1 MPAPAPARPGPIRCA
16 RVPELDAALLT
27 RDAADASIASVAVAI
42 ERARCLDAVEA
53 AWGEMIARARAE
65 GRLEVQGSD
74 LLNLAEG
81 IRARIASPAAPAVRE
96 G

>member
-1 MPAPAPARPGPIRCA
+1 MPTPAARPGTVRCV

-53 AWGEMIARARAE
+53 AWGDMIARARAE
-65 GRLEVQGSD
+65 GRLDVTGSD
-74 LLNLAEG
+74 LLNLCEG
-81 IRARIASPAAPAVRE
+81 IRARIASPVVPVMRE

>member
-1 MPAPAPARPGPIRCA
+1 MPAARPGPVRCA
-16 RVPELDAALLT
+16 RVPALDAALLT
-27 RDAADASIASVAVAI
+27 RDAADASIASVASVAVAI

-65 GRLEVQGSD
+65 GRRDVTGSD